1 MENWLTGIKQA
12 SSSVFQ
18 VWKMIEE
25 LYRLQLFEL
34 EIKYLKGTEMKCN
47 VMKKKLIKEVKVQVC
62 NGMTWLVF
70 DWMFLNEIV
79 WMKCDN

>member
-34 EIKYLKGTEMKCN
+34 EIKYLKWNEMKCN
-47 VMKKKLIKEVKVQVC
+47 VMKKNDQRGKSSSL
-62 NGMTWLVF
+62 
-70 DWMFLNEIV
+70 
-79 WMKCDN
+79 

>member
-25 LYRLQLFEL
+25 LYRLQFFEL
-34 EIKYLKGTEMKCN
+34 AIKYLKW
-47 VMKKKLIKEVKVQVC
+47 
-62 NGMTWLVF
+62 NG
-70 DWMFLNEIV
+70 
-79 WMKCDN
+79 MKCDVIKKTDQRVQSSSL